1 VAFVEPVAQSLP
13 AGELAAVSLLFEKLG
28 PAAAA
33 SAQLVSGHRQLAL
46 NAAQVAHLKQR
57 TAK

>member
-1 VAFVEPVAQSLP
+1 VAEEVAVALVEPVAQSLP

-33 SAQLVSGHRQLAL
+33 SA
-46 NAAQVAHLKQR
+46 AQVAHLKQR